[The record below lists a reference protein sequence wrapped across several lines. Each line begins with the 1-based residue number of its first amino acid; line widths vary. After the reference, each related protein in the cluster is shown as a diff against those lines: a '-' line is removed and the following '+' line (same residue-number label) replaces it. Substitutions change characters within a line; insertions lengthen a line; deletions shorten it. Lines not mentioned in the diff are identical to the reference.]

1 MMKLS
6 QSFSFAD
13 IMGDLVNFEM
23 MISTA
28 TAVIADTLDCA
39 SFVETLSTGK
49 ITTLKWPRG
58 VPSITYISEKC
69 LVTEKELQEEIDIK
83 YKDIADTNKI
93 VKAITVRLM
102 DLSWMLKDKM
112 KFLRLTQILSAT
124 EYDSIFVTE
133 FVK

>member
-1 MMKLS
+1 MKLS

-39 SFVETLSTGK
+39 SFVETLSTSK

-58 VPSITYISEKC
+58 VSSITYISEKC
-69 LVTEKELQEEIDIK
+69 LVTEEELQEEIDTK
-83 YKDIADTNKI
+83 FKDIAEANKI
-93 VKAITVRLM
+93 MKAITVRLV

-112 KFLRLTQILSAT
+112 KFLRLT
-124 EYDSIFVTE
+124 
-133 FVK
+133 